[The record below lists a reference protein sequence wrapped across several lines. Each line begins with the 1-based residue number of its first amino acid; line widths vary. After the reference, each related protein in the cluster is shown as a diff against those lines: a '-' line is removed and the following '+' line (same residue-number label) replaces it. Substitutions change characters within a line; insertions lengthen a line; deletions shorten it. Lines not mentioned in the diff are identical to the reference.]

1 MSDTMINRNSA
12 VSNIAIH
19 AHAAVRELDS
29 STGDAD
35 PVGVADQ
42 ILRKFGPRA
51 ITMLTSGRVAAEG
64 RALPARL
71 SANDCY
77 VALDEACRKMARVA
91 IRKFR
96 QDYAPHGRE
105 IDESLQEI
113 FPDPAAYL
121 ARAIKSV
128 IADSLGLHLDLSQ
141 RIQVDPCSL
150 SVIRYT
156 PLRPFLVRMN
166 DTGRTA
172 AGPANGQ
179 QPRQGDAAIGGGA
192 GG

>member
-1 MSDTMINRNSA
+1 MQERKSRPRKQSDEFLRTRCHKRRCASLGSSGCTMPYSTCARRRTVSDTMINRNSA

-128 IADSLGLHLDLSQ
+128 IADEG
-141 RIQVDPCSL
+141 R
-150 SVIRYT
+150 
-156 PLRPFLVRMN
+156 LVR
-166 DTGRTA
+166 REV
-172 AGPANGQ
+172 PA
-179 QPRQGDAAIGGGA
+179 
-192 GG
+192 